1 MQPTV
6 FRACAT
12 QPKPQSM
19 LLFEAFKRCVSFRR
33 RSLSAARVAIAE
45 LEEAE
50 VALLMV
56 DVVCD
61 GLQAAEE

>member
-1 MQPTV
+1 
-6 FRACAT
+6 
-12 QPKPQSM
+12 M

-33 RSLSAARVAIAE
+33 LSLSAARVAIAE

-56 DVVCD
+56 DVVRD